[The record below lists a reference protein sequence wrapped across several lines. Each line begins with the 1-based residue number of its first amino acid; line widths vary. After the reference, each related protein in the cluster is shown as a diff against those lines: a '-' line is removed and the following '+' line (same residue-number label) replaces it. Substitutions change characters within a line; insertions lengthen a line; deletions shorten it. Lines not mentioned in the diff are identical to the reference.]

1 MKVSELIKHLEEFPN
16 KDAKVA
22 MSAIVTLKKSNKV
35 IPTMAMVEDVLVP
48 LDKNDKSMIVL
59 KTKIIEENI

>member
-22 MSAIVTLKKSNKV
+22 MSAVVTLKKSNKV

>member
-16 KDAKVA
+16 KDAEVA
-22 MSAIVTLKKSNKV
+22 MSAILTLKKSNKV